1 MSRLG
6 LIIVSAVVI
15 TIVILANTLYIV
27 TDRETAIKL
36 RFGEIIDS
44 SIEPGL
50 HFKVPILHTIKKFD
64 ERVLTLD
71 NLPQPY
77 FTAEKKRLI
86 VIILL
91 NGESQMM
98 SNSISPHQA
107 ANFLL

>member
-6 LIIVSAVVI
+6 LFIVSAVVI
-15 TIVILANTLYIV
+15 TVVILANTLYIV

-50 HFKVPILHTIKKFD
+50 HFKVPILHTIRKFD

-77 FTAEKKRLI
+77 FC
-86 VIILL
+86 LL
-91 NGESQMM
+91 YT
-98 SNSISPHQA
+98 SPSPRDRSLSRMPSSA
-107 ANFLL
+107 

>member
-6 LIIVSAVVI
+6 LF
-15 TIVILANTLYIV
+15 IVISSCYHCSDPANTLYIV

-77 FTAEKKRLI
+77 FTAEKKI
-86 VIILL
+86 DC
-91 NGESQMM
+91 
-98 SNSISPHQA
+98 
-107 ANFLL
+107 

>member
-1 MSRLG
+1 MNRLG

-50 HFKVPILHTIKKFD
+50 LS
-64 ERVLTLD
+64 
-71 NLPQPY
+71 
-77 FTAEKKRLI
+77 LI
-86 VIILL
+86 HI
-91 NGESQMM
+91 
-98 SNSISPHQA
+98 
-107 ANFLL
+107 

>member
-77 FTAEKKRLI
+77 FTAEKYKSKIPSSTTTSLI
-86 VIILL
+86 VVSKALFC
-91 NGESQMM
+91 
-98 SNSISPHQA
+98 PA
-107 ANFLL
+107 

>member
-6 LIIVSAVVI
+6 LFIVSAVVI
-15 TIVILANTLYIV
+15 TVVILANTLYIV

-77 FTAEKKRLI
+77 FT
-86 VIILL
+86 
-91 NGESQMM
+91 GYFF
-98 SNSISPHQA
+98 
-107 ANFLL
+107 NFIQNNEIFLFQLVQVN